1 MTASDHVISIRY
13 CDWLSAALQNGCAN
27 KEHQTNYSQS
37 GGVNSHS
44 VNYLGFTSF
53 LTNIVVTNI
62 FKCKFYIHMIRK
74 KVQIGF
80 TFISIHH
87 TYHNFACPG
96 HVLRLMIKMRIVHN
110 YEYLIKNIHKK

>member
-1 MTASDHVISIRY
+1 MMASDHVISIRY

-74 KVQIGF
+74 KGRLASHLSASTIPITTLLVQAM
-80 TFISIHH
+80 
-87 TYHNFACPG
+87 YYA
-96 HVLRLMIKMRIVHN
+96 
-110 YEYLIKNIHKK
+110 